1 MTVRQCA
8 SRTPRRRWPRLPN
21 APTQPLMPRLCGAA
35 MQQPAVR
42 SRGGQ
47 WLEVATQR
55 LCWALAPLPSCLT
68 SQGSWTSVAEFSTR
82 TNAIHT
88 TDRRVVVYPLVLASQ
103 APVCGCHQA
112 AAFISA
118 SLSAPHA
125 QALLCLG
132 EFCCDSCRTVFH
144 PCWSSILA
152 ALRRLPR
159 PNVACAS
166 GCFGATHPAAARTV
180 DVCDDCVA

>member
-1 MTVRQCA
+1 MRISHTQAALAEVAKRSNAAPDAPTVRRCDA
-8 SRTPRRRWPRLPN
+8 TAGGSFAR
-21 APTQPLMPRLCGAA
+21 
-35 MQQPAVR
+35 
-42 SRGGQ
+42 GQ